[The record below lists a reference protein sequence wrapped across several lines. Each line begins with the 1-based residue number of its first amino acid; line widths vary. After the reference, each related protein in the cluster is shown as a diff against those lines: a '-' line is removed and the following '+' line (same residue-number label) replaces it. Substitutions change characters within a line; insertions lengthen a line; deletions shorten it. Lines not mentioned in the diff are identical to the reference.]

1 MSSRSR
7 IAVNHTNETLPLV
20 VSRKPRNRSRV
31 KKSVLRGMMSQLSSL
46 FKKDKIVPF
55 VNESTTEVSQK
66 SQSKRRSAIS
76 NVSGTRESTQR
87 ALERYKASNKSN
99 NVRGVEN
106 VLPRKRNTNSHSRRS
121 GQRGRSNSLS
131 TFNGITI

>member
-76 NVSGTRESTQR
+76 NISGIRESTQR
-87 ALERYKASNKSN
+87 ALERYKVSNKSN
-99 NVRGVEN
+99 NVRGVER
-106 VLPRKRNTNSHSRRS
+106 VKRNTNSHSRRS